1 MTRLSNIFAALVV
14 ASSLAWSQAAE
25 RANNCV
31 TCHGLE
37 AKLAATSVHGKAGV
51 DCITCHGGVD
61 HEIDVTKAHVGMK
74 KLDDPRDAV
83 ASCGTCHSDLERM
96 RTFGLRT
103 DQLSLYWT
111 SRHGQKLAAD
121 GDPNVATCVTCHG
134 SHDVLHVRDP
144 RSQVHARNQI
154 ETCGACHGDAK
165 LMGQY
170 GLPSDVVTQ
179 YRSSVHG
186 TALHDDNHSAAPS
199 CTDCHGSHG
208 ALPPRTADVEMVCGQ
223 CHTVVQNFYDSS
235 PHATSGG
242 AKNAIQCT
250 ACHDNHGTT
259 RPSSAMF
266 LGDEEG
272 HCGSCHSDESDPARA
287 AAGRLHEDIE
297 RFVSTIRDADG
308 AISAA
313 AVRGLFLGEERG
325 YLEEARGLLV
335 RARTMTHTLSPLA
348 LDDVLNRGQ
357 AMVQTTMESL
367 DTKHRIFR
375 DRKIFTGIFF
385 VVAIAFAIA
394 LLMHGRDLG
403 GRWKKT
409 AKRSIGAPHA

>member
-1 MTRLSNIFAALVV
+1 MTRLSNIVAALVV

-61 HEIDVTKAHVGMK
+61 HEIDVAKAHVGMK

-83 ASCGTCHSDLERM
+83 ASCGTCHSDLDRM

-144 RSQVHARNQI
+144 RSLVHARNQI

-186 TALHDDNHSAAPS
+186 RALHDDNHSAAPS

-259 RPSSAMF
+259 RPSSR
-266 LGDEEG
+266 
-272 HCGSCHSDESDPARA
+272 CS
-287 AAGRLHEDIE
+287 
-297 RFVSTIRDADG
+297 
-308 AISAA
+308 SATKKDTA
-313 AVRGLFLGEERG
+313 EVVTATKVI
-325 YLEEARGLLV
+325 
-335 RARTMTHTLSPLA
+335 PLA
-348 LDDVLNRGQ
+348 PPQGDCTRTSNASSRRSVTRSSEPSAPPQCGVCSSAKSADTSKKRAVCSCVLAR
-357 AMVQTTMESL
+357 
-367 DTKHRIFR
+367 
-375 DRKIFTGIFF
+375 
-385 VVAIAFAIA
+385 
-394 LLMHGRDLG
+394 
-403 GRWKKT
+403 
-409 AKRSIGAPHA
+409 